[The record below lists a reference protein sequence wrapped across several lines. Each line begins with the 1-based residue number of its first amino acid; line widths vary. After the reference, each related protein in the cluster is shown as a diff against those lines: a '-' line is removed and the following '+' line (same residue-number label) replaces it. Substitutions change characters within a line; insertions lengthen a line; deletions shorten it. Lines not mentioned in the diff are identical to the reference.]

1 MEIKSWKTTVLGI
14 LGLIGLTYETYSS
27 GFFDANKFMFLIT
40 SLGLL
45 LAKDS
50 DVTNSD
56 SGDDSKSNAAARGR
70 GRVDIEGDLKTLA
83 LNRFGSEIF
92 YGDIESITIKS

>member
-70 GRVDIEGDLKTLA
+70 EKIGGDGLPQ
-83 LNRFGSEIF
+83 SER
-92 YGDIESITIKS
+92 E